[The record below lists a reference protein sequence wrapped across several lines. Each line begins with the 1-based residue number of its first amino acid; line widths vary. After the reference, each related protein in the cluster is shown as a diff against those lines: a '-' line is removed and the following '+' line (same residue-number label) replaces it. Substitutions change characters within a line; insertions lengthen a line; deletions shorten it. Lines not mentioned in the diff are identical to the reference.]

1 MENNLL
7 DMKNISKFFPGVK
20 ALDNVAFSLKHGEI
34 HALIGENGAGKSTL
48 VNVLSG
54 SYLPDQGTIT
64 IEGKEHVVSNPRTGE
79 KLGISMIH
87 QEINLV
93 PYLTIAQNIF
103 LGREFT
109 YGKSSIINTR
119 KMNKEAARY
128 LELLDIS
135 ISPDTLVGNLSV
147 SEQQIIEIAK
157 AISKNTKLLILDE
170 PTAALTIKETQSL
183 FKVLASLKAQGVGM
197 IYVSHR
203 MEEIFDIS
211 DRVTVLRDGKLVG
224 TRNTNE
230 TNDNEL
236 VIMMVGREITNHY
249 PHWEFNAHNKN
260 VKLKIENLHV
270 KDKLKDISFELHEG
284 EILGI
289 AGLMG
294 AGRTELA
301 KSLFGVENIE
311 SGKIW
316 IDGEQV
322 SINSPRDAI
331 DLGISLVVE
340 DRKDEGLVL
349 MSSSQNNINLP
360 NMDIVSR
367 FSFVNEKNSVQLSS
381 KVVEDL
387 SVKTSSIKANVN
399 TLSGG
404 NQQKIV
410 IGKWLARNPKILILD
425 EPTRGVDVGA
435 KNEIYE
441 IIIRLAESGV
451 AIIMISSD
459 LPEVLNIP
467 NRILVMHEGEISGE
481 FSKEEATQEKIML
494 AATGVSA

>member
-1 MENNLL
+1 
-7 DMKNISKFFPGVK
+7 
-20 ALDNVAFSLKHGEI
+20 
-34 HALIGENGAGKSTL
+34 
-48 VNVLSG
+48 
-54 SYLPDQGTIT
+54 
-64 IEGKEHVVSNPRTGE
+64 
-79 KLGISMIH
+79 
-87 QEINLV
+87 
-93 PYLTIAQNIF
+93 
-103 LGREFT
+103 
-109 YGKSSIINTR
+109 
-119 KMNKEAARY
+119 
-128 LELLDIS
+128 
-135 ISPDTLVGNLSV
+135 
-147 SEQQIIEIAK
+147 K
-157 AISKNTKLLILDE
+157 AISRNTKLLILDE

-183 FKVLASLKAQGVGM
+183 LKVLASLKAQGVGM

-211 DRVTVLRDGKLVG
+211 DRVTVLRDGQLVG
-224 TRNTNE
+224 TRNTDE
-230 TNDNEL
+230 TDDNEL
-236 VIMMVGREITNHY
+236 VKMMVGREIINHY
-249 PHWEFNAHNKN
+249 PHWEYNSKNKN
-260 VKLKIENLHV
+260 IKLKVENLNV
-270 KDKLKDISFELHEG
+270 KNKLKDISFELYDG

-316 IDGEQV
+316 IDGKPV
-322 SINSPRDAI
+322 SINSPKDAI

-349 MSSSQNNINLP
+349 ISSSQNNINLP
-360 NMDIVSR
+360 NMDLISR
-367 FSFVNEKNSVQLSS
+367 FSIVNEKDSVELSN

-387 SVKTSSIKANVN
+387 SVKTSSIKVNVN

-410 IGKWLARNPKILILD
+410 IGKWLARNPEILILD

-441 IIIRLAESGV
+441 IIIRLAKKGV

-467 NRILVMHEGEISGE
+467 NRILVMHEGEITGE

-494 AATGVSA
+494 AATGVSVQ